1 MPHQAPWPE
10 EKNEG
15 KRKQQHK
22 TTNEGKFGRVPA
34 KARNC
39 LRARFLLSHWPRGS
53 LRGNVLPC
61 TSLSAC
67 RLASTHSLSA
77 EMQKGSEKWR
87 VRAGAK
93 RSRARA
99 RTPGP
104 YEL

>member
-61 TSLSAC
+61 TSLSARVGWRALIRFRRRC
-67 RLASTHSLSA
+67 RK
-77 EMQKGSEKWR
+77 E
-87 VRAGAK
+87 AK
-93 RSRARA
+93 N
-99 RTPGP
+99 G
-104 YEL
+104 E